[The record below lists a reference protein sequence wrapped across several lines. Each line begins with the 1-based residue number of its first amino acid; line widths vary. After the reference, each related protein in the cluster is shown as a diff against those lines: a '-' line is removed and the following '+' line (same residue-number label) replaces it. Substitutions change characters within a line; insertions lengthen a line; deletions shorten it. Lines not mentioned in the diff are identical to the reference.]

1 MRSIRLGQ
9 IGVGHWGKNLL
20 RSFDSIPACRVVAVC
35 DSDHKARQFVEDRYP
50 AAETT
55 PDARNIMDRDDL
67 DGIVIATETPS
78 HFSLAQTALESGR
91 HVFVEKPMAQT
102 IEEAETLVSLSKS
115 TGCHCM
121 VGHLLLYH
129 PAFNYVEDL
138 IRSGT
143 LGKTY
148 YMYSVRVNLGI
159 VRQKENAL
167 QSLAPHDLS
176 IALAFLQ
183 QEPVAVAV
191 HAQAY
196 LQPDICDVAFSTVF
210 FKGGA
215 LAHLHTSWLDPHKVR
230 KVTLVGSKKMVVIDE
245 MSSAEKV
252 RIYDKGVNVPGY
264 VGFAESMT
272 TRVGDISIPNIQMSE
287 PLRIECMHF
296 VDCIR
301 TGKTPRSDAHNGL
314 AVIRLLDAA
323 QKSLESGGTKIPVHS
338 V

>member
-1 MRSIRLGQ
+1 MILTGSSLPQ
-9 IGVGHWGKNLL
+9 KHPLT
-20 RSFDSIPACRVVAVC
+20 SA
-35 DSDHKARQFVEDRYP
+35 
-50 AAETT
+50 
-55 PDARNIMDRDDL
+55 
-67 DGIVIATETPS
+67 
-78 HFSLAQTALESGR
+78 LAQTALESGR

-196 LQPDICDVAFSTVF
+196 LQPDICDGCLLYSF
-210 FKGGA
+210 F
-215 LAHLHTSWLDPHKVR
+215 
-230 KVTLVGSKKMVVIDE
+230 
-245 MSSAEKV
+245 
-252 RIYDKGVNVPGY
+252 
-264 VGFAESMT
+264 
-272 TRVGDISIPNIQMSE
+272 
-287 PLRIECMHF
+287 
-296 VDCIR
+296 
-301 TGKTPRSDAHNGL
+301 
-314 AVIRLLDAA
+314 
-323 QKSLESGGTKIPVHS
+323 
-338 V
+338 